1 MPLRLVSATL
11 ILLWA
16 AAVQAGPDE
25 ARAWIGRM
33 NEALSTRSYDGVFVH
48 QVAGQRE
55 VLRIIHRLRD
65 GRMAERLV
73 STDGSGREF
82 VRDGTEWVA
91 YFPDR
96 RVAVKETRTRSY
108 GFIATLKGLSEE
120 SDKYYAI
127 NSIGTQRLQG
137 RLTQMISVEP
147 RDALRYGYRF
157 WLDQQNAMPIKTQLV
172 SRAGEVIEEISFISL
187 SLPTTIPD
195 ELLKPDV
202 DTKGFR
208 WMRRD
213 VPAHSPAVKMTFVP
227 RAELLPAGFR
237 VRLLNPAE
245 QQLQAKGPRTRFIV
259 SDGIAWVS
267 VFVELADAESKA
279 TGEHGPAARPD
290 GLVQMGASA
299 AYVMRVENYR
309 VTVVGEVPP
318 ITVRSIA
325 EAVQPE

>member
-1 MPLRLVSATL
+1 MSLRLVSATL
-11 ILLWA
+11 ALLWA
-16 AAVQAGPDE
+16 VAAPAAPDE
-25 ARAWIGRM
+25 ARAWIARM

-82 VRDGTEWVA
+82 VRDGTDWVA

-96 RVAVKETRTRSY
+96 RLAVKETRNRSY

-127 NSIGTQRLQG
+127 TSVGTQRLQG
-137 RLTQMISVEP
+137 RLTQMIAVEP

-172 SRAGEVIEEISFISL
+172 SRAGEVIEEISFVSL
-187 SLPTTIPD
+187 SLPATIPD

-213 VPAHSPAVKMTFVP
+213 VPAHTPAVKLAFVP
-227 RAELLPAGFR
+227 RTELLPAGFR
-237 VRLLNPAE
+237 VRLLGTPE
-245 QQLQAKGPRTRFIV
+245 QEVEAKGPRTRYIV

-267 VFVELADAESKA
+267 VFVELADADSKVA
-279 TGEHGPAARPD
+279 GNHGPAARPD

-318 ITVRSIA
+318 MTVRSIA
-325 EAVQPE
+325 EAVKPE